1 MSKLKV
7 SGNASG
13 TGVITLEAPN
23 TNTDR
28 AITLPDSAG
37 TLLMTDGDGSN
48 LTGLSHTPE
57 GTAVLSTGE
66 TGATKFLREDGDGTC
81 SWQAAAAGGKVLQV
95 VNAYKTNYS
104 TTSST
109 TFADSGL
116 SVTITPTLATSSIM
130 LLINFQNVWM
140 PTASDQRLWIKLL
153 RDSTGLQNM
162 STTIGHSS
170 ANERVGTWSGVWI
183 DSPSTTSSTVYKMQ
197 MRAQQTG
204 STIYF
209 NYNAGQSEVGTS
221 TITAIEIGA

>member
-1 MSKLKV
+1 MSITI
-7 SGNASG
+7 SGNGIVEANLADNAVTLAKMASG
-13 TGVITLEAPN
+13 TDGEILTYDASGNPVAV
-23 TNTDR
+23 
-28 AITLPDSAG
+28 SVG
-37 TLLMTDGDGSN
+37 TSGQV
-48 LTGLSHTPE
+48 LTSG
-57 GTAVLSTGE
+57 G
-66 TGATKFLREDGDGTC
+66 TGAAPTF
-81 SWQAAAAGGKVLQV
+81 QAAAGGGKVLQV